1 MGEGDVQVPCP
12 TEKQLIA
19 VGEGRITLVL
29 IVVTIIFS
37 MLLRASRICPIQA
50 ILSELKTIWARE
62 VGRVSCLRVAWEE
75 FEGERRGGYD

>member
-1 MGEGDVQVPCP
+1 MGEGDFIPSP

-37 MLLRASRICPIQA
+37 MLLRASHSCPIQA
-50 ILSELKTIWARE
+50 ILSELKTVWAHE
-62 VGRVSCLRVAWEE
+62 VGRGSCLRVALEE